1 MGMVSEFGTVRDS
14 ASASAPLTG
23 HLESQSVQAL
33 ALQMAREMEP
43 KTVLATAPASASQTA
58 QTKASETETVMA
70 WLMALA

>member
-1 MGMVSEFGTVRDS
+1 M
-14 ASASAPLTG
+14 
-23 HLESQSVQAL
+23 QAL